1 MKKKNIQYEFV
12 FNKDKNLV
20 ARANTRTKMLFV
32 TLRENFPEVT
42 VGVLGSPH
50 KPGMFAR
57 NGTDMTGEDI
67 NQFVESWQTTANDPK
82 LFQKDRDPQYPTK
95 CLYKMSEIKARIRS
109 RQLKEIHTTTIEE
122 ANAACDGHPAG
133 PLKNFCVEDMVNTGD
148 FEAAA
153 DVFYG

>member
-1 MKKKNIQYEFV
+1 MFSKMKKKNIQYEFV

-57 NGTDMTGEDI
+57 NGTDMAGQDI
-67 NQFVESWQTTANDPK
+67 NQFVES
-82 LFQKDRDPQYPTK
+82 
-95 CLYKMSEIKARIRS
+95 
-109 RQLKEIHTTTIEE
+109 
-122 ANAACDGHPAG
+122 
-133 PLKNFCVEDMVNTGD
+133 
-148 FEAAA
+148 
-153 DVFYG
+153 

>member
-57 NGTDMTGEDI
+57 NGTDMAGQDI
-67 NQFVESWQTTANDPK
+67 NQFVESWQITADDPK

-95 CLYKMSEIKARIRS
+95 CLYKISEIKARMRS
-109 RQLKEIHTTTIEE
+109 RHLKEIHGATREE
-122 ANAACDGHPAG
+122 ANAACNSHPVG
-133 PLKNFCVEDMVNTGD
+133 PMRGFCVEDLINTGD
-148 FEAAA
+148 FESAT